1 MLPCIVTFHL
11 LSTLSQERGKE
22 ARFSWPDLQNHLL

>member
-1 MLPCIVTFHL
+1 MLPCIATFHL

-22 ARFSWPDLQNHLL
+22 ARFSGPDL